1 LKGEIAMK
9 LRPVVGLY
17 GILEA
22 TEEGGDATNRLL
34 SAVSKGLQA
43 EGMEVKPSPV
53 IVSDDQT
60 AVKAARF
67 FQSVEP
73 DLLVSVV
80 ITWSFDSL
88 HLTILKRVPLPL
100 AVIAVPG
107 IRSGSIVGAHQL
119 GSLLSD
125 LGKEYAVF
133 YGPED
138 DPKTYQP
145 ITAYALAAAARLRL
159 EMGKLGFVGRRT
171 PGMTPI
177 AFDEVEI
184 TRRFG
189 PLMELFGW
197 EEIEELAQAVSK
209 GDVSAQMDRLRAAAG
224 SMDSSEASLE
234 HSVRLLVALREL
246 ARRNRILAYGIG
258 CYPHYAG
265 RACLTVGMLTEDGI
279 PAGCEGDLNS
289 ALAMYLLQSF
299 TGAPAHFGEILEVN
313 EEQNSIVTSHCGC
326 GAPSLAARPA
336 SVTLTP
342 VRIFHRGISIR
353 YPSKAAPE
361 ATYVNLT
368 GRSGT
373 YRMCA
378 IGGSAVETAMVF
390 EGNPVSFRPTVPVR
404 RLLDLIGK
412 RGFGHHWMMGYGDAR
427 APLARFCA
435 MNGVDLSLP
444 DEGT

>member
-1 LKGEIAMK
+1 MK
-9 LRPVVGLY
+9 LQPIVGLY

-22 TEEGGDATNRLL
+22 TEEGGEAASRLL
-34 SAVSKGLQA
+34 SSVAARLQA
-43 EGMEVKPSPV
+43 EGMDVRPSPV
-53 IVSDDQT
+53 IVSDDNT
-60 AVKAARF
+60 ALKAAQF
-67 FQSVEP
+67 FRSIAP

-88 HLTILKRVPLPL
+88 HLTILKRIDLPL
-100 AVIAVPG
+100 AIIAVPG
-107 IRSGSIVGAHQL
+107 IRSGSIVGAQQL

-133 YGPED
+133 YGPEQ
-138 DPKTYQP
+138 DPKTYIP
-145 ITAYALAAAARLRL
+145 VAAYARAAAARARL
-159 EMGKLGFVGRRT
+159 ELGKVGFVGRRT
-171 PGMTPI
+171 PGMTSI

-189 PLMELFGW
+189 PLLEVFGW
-197 EEIEELAQAVSK
+197 EEIEEMARAAPA
-209 GDVSAQMDRLRAAAG
+209 GDVSAEMDRLKAGAG
-224 SMDSSEASLE
+224 SVDSADAAIED
-234 HSVRLLVALREL
+234 SVRLLIALRDL
-246 ARRNRILAYGIG
+246 ARNNRILAYGIG

-265 RACLTVGMLTEDGI
+265 RACLVLGMLTEEGI

-299 TGAPAHFGEILEVN
+299 SGEPAHFGEILEVN
-313 EEQNSIVTSHCGC
+313 ETENSIITSHCGC

-342 VRIFHRGISIR
+342 VRIFHRGVCIR
-353 YPSKAAPE
+353 YPAKAAAE

-378 IGGSAVETAMVF
+378 IGGSAAETAMVF
-390 EGNPVSFRPTVPVR
+390 EGNPVCFRPTVPVQR
-404 RLLDLIGK
+404 VLKVIAEG
-412 RGFGHHWMMGYGDAR
+412 GFGHHWMMAYGDVR
-427 APLARFCA
+427 APLARFCGMA
-435 MNGVDLSLP
+435 GLELALPGEGV
-444 DEGT
+444 